1 MKNRQISFRSK
12 GIDSNFL
19 FQNGI
24 YNDERILVDV
34 KCIGLG
40 VLIRMIFKNKSNYCR
55 FSLLFFLISFVSIS
69 YAYDKKSA
77 NIYTYKSSSGVT
89 SFSDIEPLDV
99 DFSRYRFDCYA
110 CEVDSLIDWRK
121 AKLYLQPYR
130 HDINTAALKYDID
143 PAFVRAVIHAESH
156 FNPQAVSKQGAQ
168 GLMQLMPATAKE
180 LGVRNSLSAQQN
192 IKGGVRHLARLLKKY
207 KGDNKLASAAYN
219 AGEGAVKRYGG
230 IPPYKETQVY
240 VERVGILHQRYGRFS
255 HINN

>member
-1 MKNRQISFRSK
+1 MR
-12 GIDSNFL
+12 
-19 FQNGI
+19 
-24 YNDERILVDV
+24 
-34 KCIGLG
+34 
-40 VLIRMIFKNKSNYCR
+40 R
-55 FSLLFFLISFVSIS
+55 FSREQFQCCRLGLFLILATSVIVS
-69 YAYDKKSA
+69 YAFEKKTA
-77 NIYTYKSSSGVT
+77 NIYTYKSTSGVT

-121 AKLYLQPYR
+121 ATLYLQPYKN
-130 HDINTAALKYDID
+130 DINKAALKYDID

-192 IKGGVRHLARLLKKY
+192 IKGGVKHLARLLRKY

-219 AGEGAVKRYGG
+219 AGEGAVKRHGG

-255 HINN
+255 HLNK